1 MAHLPRDG
9 TGRAK
14 DGTPADRA
22 VRDGSLDVAES
33 EPGHQLRPPL
43 STNNITA
50 FRALRRVA
58 FFLILSAVQFCTR
71 AFRTPNLAVWVKSNA
86 GQGSFFAPTQSFVSD
101 VQTSPLGGNQDG
113 AAAKISLHFQ
123 AEPTPRKRGAKPRED
138 AKHSQAKSDWISI
151 IWTGLSL
158 TCGDAP

>member
-58 FFLILSAVQFCTR
+58 FLRGLYATSGVGRPGWNGALT
-71 AFRTPNLAVWVKSNA
+71 
-86 GQGSFFAPTQSFVSD
+86 QGSFGFTHASRGGGI
-101 VQTSPLGGNQDG
+101 TSRRTSRERPRRL
-113 AAAKISLHFQ
+113 AASPVCTENLMRIDCVTESP
-123 AEPTPRKRGAKPRED
+123 EPQRR
-138 AKHSQAKSDWISI
+138 
-151 IWTGLSL
+151 
-158 TCGDAP
+158 